1 MDITVSSPGSPG
13 TSFTDNVK
21 AQIVLLY
28 DELSSH
34 DDFSSLS
41 DFKNHLGTCGLNA
54 SYIRNILPFL
64 QYCGIVKYENVSPFV
79 NENFFT
85 NIGKAY
91 VDVLKSIQ
99 IAKAEPDC
107 EEKTDI
113 LNSLE
118 KIQEIIYFQCLVIM
132 MKTQECNY
140 SKDFYDVLCFMK
152 EFESI
157 DSTEYLLIQ
166 YEREQSEADMLK
178 RLGAYI
184 GQYRDG
190 TISVNVKTKTKNA
203 DDGKAKS
210 VNSFPYV
217 SGNFSKAGVVQK
229 YENRFYLNKE
239 RISEIECALRE
250 VDIVCQNSAK

>member
-28 DELSSH
+28 DELASH

-41 DFKNHLGTCGLNA
+41 DFKIHLESRGLNA
-54 SYIRNILPFL
+54 SYTRNILPFL
-64 QYCGIVKYENVSPFV
+64 QYCGIVKYENVFPFV
-79 NENFFT
+79 NDNFFT

-99 IAKAEPDC
+99 IAKEEPDC
-107 EEKTDI
+107 DEGI
-113 LNSLE
+113 LNSLD
-118 KIQEIIYFQCLVIM
+118 KIQQIIYFQCLVIM
-132 MKTQECNY
+132 MKTKECNY

-166 YEREQSEADMLK
+166 YERERSEEDLLK

-190 TISVNVKTKTKNA
+190 TIKINVKTKTKNA
-203 DDGKAKS
+203 EDGKAKS

-217 SGNFSKAGVVQK
+217 SGNFSKAGVVRK
-229 YENRFYLNKE
+229 YKNRFYLNEE
-239 RISEIECALRE
+239 RVSEINCALRE
-250 VDIVCQNSAK
+250 VNVVCQNSVK

>member
-28 DELSSH
+28 DELANH
-34 DDFSSLS
+34 DDFGSLS

-54 SYIRNILPFL
+54 SYTRNILPFL

-79 NENFFT
+79 NDNFFT

-91 VDVLKSIQ
+91 VDILKSIQ
-99 IAKAEPDC
+99 IAQKEPDC
-107 EEKTDI
+107 DEKTDI
-113 LNSLE
+113 LKSLD
-118 KIQEIIYFQCLVIM
+118 KIQEIIYFQCLAIM

-166 YEREQSEADMLK
+166 YEREQSEKDMLK

-190 TISVNVKTKTKNA
+190 TLSVNVKTKTKNA

-217 SGNFSKAGVVQK
+217 SGNFSKAGVVYK

-239 RISEIECALRE
+239 RMSEVECALRE
-250 VDIVCQNSAK
+250 VDVLCQNSAK

>member
-1 MDITVSSPGSPG
+1 MNITVSSPGSPG

-28 DELSSH
+28 DELSGH
-34 DDFSSLS
+34 DDFRSLS
-41 DFKNHLGTCGLNA
+41 DFKNHLETCGLNA
-54 SYIRNILPFL
+54 SYVRNILPFL
-64 QYCGIVKYENVSPFV
+64 QYCGIIKYENVSSFV

-85 NIGKAY
+85 DIGKAY

-118 KIQEIIYFQCLVIM
+118 KIQQIIYFQCLVIM
-132 MKTQECNY
+132 MKTQECSY
-140 SKDFYDVLCFMK
+140 AKDFYDVLCFMK

-157 DSTEYLLIQ
+157 DSTEYLLMQ
-166 YEREQSEADMLK
+166 YEREQSEAGMLE
-178 RLGAYI
+178 RLGGYI
-184 GQYRDG
+184 GLYRDG
-190 TISVNVKTKTKNA
+190 TLCVNVTTKTKNGA
-203 DDGKAKS
+203 DGKART

-217 SGNFSKAGVVQK
+217 SGNFLKAGVIQK
-229 YENRFYLNKE
+229 HKKRFYLNKE
-239 RISEIECALRE
+239 RMSEIECALRE
-250 VDIVCQNSAK
+250 VEAAWQNSAG

>member
-21 AQIVLLY
+21 GQIVLLY
-28 DELSSH
+28 DELTSH
-34 DDFSSLS
+34 DDFSSLYE
-41 DFKNHLGTCGLNA
+41 FKTHLGSCGLNA
-54 SYIRNILPFL
+54 NYIRNILPFL
-64 QYCGIVKYENVSPFV
+64 QYCGIVKYENVFPFA

-99 IAKAEPDC
+99 IAKVEADC
-107 EEKTDI
+107 DEKTDI

-140 SKDFYDVLCFMK
+140 SKDFYDVLCFTK

-166 YEREQSEADMLK
+166 YEREQSGEDLLK

-184 GQYRDG
+184 GQYRKG
-190 TISVNVKTKTKNA
+190 TISVNVKTKTKNS

-217 SGNFSKAGVVQK
+217 SGNFLKAGVVHK

-250 VDIVCQNSAK
+250 VDVVCQNSAK

>member
-1 MDITVSSPGSPG
+1 MDIIVSSPGSPG

-21 AQIVLLY
+21 SQIILLY
-28 DELSSH
+28 DELCNH
-34 DDFSSLS
+34 DEFSSLS
-41 DFKNHLGTCGLNA
+41 DFKAHLEICGLNA
-54 SYIRNILPFL
+54 SYTRNILPFL

-91 VDVLKSIQ
+91 VDILKSIQ

-107 EEKTDI
+107 DEKTDI
-113 LNSLE
+113 LDSLE

-140 SKDFYDVLCFMK
+140 SEDFYDVLRFMK

-166 YEREQSEADMLK
+166 YEREKSKENLFN
-178 RLGAYI
+178 RLGEYI
-184 GQYRDG
+184 NQYRNG
-190 TISVNVKTKTKNA
+190 TITVNVKTRTKNA

-217 SGNFSKAGVVQK
+217 SGNFSKSGVVYK
-229 YENRFYLNKE
+229 HENRFYLNKE
-239 RISEIECALRE
+239 RISEIESALRE
-250 VDIVCQNSAK
+250 VDVVCQNSVK

>member
-13 TSFTDNVK
+13 TSFTSNVK
-21 AQIVLLY
+21 DQIVLLY
-28 DELSSH
+28 DELASH
-34 DDFSSLS
+34 DDFSSLA
-41 DFKNHLGTCGLNA
+41 DFKTHLEGCGLNA
-54 SYIRNILPFL
+54 SYTRNILPFL
-64 QYCGIVKYENVSPFV
+64 QYCGIVKYENISPFI

-85 NIGKAY
+85 NIGKTY

-99 IAKAEPDC
+99 VAKAEPDGD
-107 EEKTDI
+107 EKTDI
-113 LNSLE
+113 LNNLE

-166 YEREQSEADMLK
+166 YEREQSGNDLLK
-178 RLGAYI
+178 RLGTYI
-184 GQYRDG
+184 DQYRDG
-190 TISVNVKTKTKNA
+190 TISVNIKTKTKNA
-203 DDGKAKS
+203 DEGKAKS

-217 SGNFSKAGVVQK
+217 SGNFLKAGVIYK
-229 YENRFYLNKE
+229 YKNRFYLNKE

-250 VDIVCQNSAK
+250 VDVVCQNSAK